1 LTGPSIAVNQHMRSP
16 IVESQHIPRDIHLTN
31 GRSYAQRSLVIR
43 TLKTGDV
50 ICLEASQTPA
60 QLCHLHI
67 TASTKYPILSELT
80 ASFNNLTM
88 ADTQYAILVLVPAII
103 AGLYFLLHQWRHKAF
118 AHIPSPLKRNLFLG
132 HLGYIG
138 EEQQKLETAHTT
150 VIAPVFMC
158 RI

>member
-1 LTGPSIAVNQHMRSP
+1 
-16 IVESQHIPRDIHLTN
+16 
-31 GRSYAQRSLVIR
+31 
-43 TLKTGDV
+43 
-50 ICLEASQTPA
+50 
-60 QLCHLHI
+60 
-67 TASTKYPILSELT
+67 LSELT

-138 EEQQKLETAHTT
+138 EEQQKLGSGAHYGHCPSIH
-150 VIAPVFMC
+150 VQDLS
-158 RI
+158 